1 MIELIYINI
10 ISFLDNGA
18 MMRVEKQYRQL
29 EGIDEIRI
37 FNSSQKDF
45 YKPTPKEFD
54 IKDLPFQELLDNISV
69 EIHCLVP
76 YENGKDFIIQSI
88 GNFTLEK
95 YNCTPD
101 DVKGRLLS
109 KMSPAFFEILYDELF
124 EVYKTHETKEIRF
137 VYYHKNKL
145 SKLSNAKILFDMGRV
160 FVTSHNVDTK
170 TKKRIDLEY
179 RDFDEDKN
187 DIIENFSQTG
197 SYYIVNGKY
206 MWSQGIYNIINRA
219 KEESDDYFNIVYDL
233 VIPED
238 KHIVNKIF
246 DSTNEDIAHCN
257 EIIRIKTKDGVLK
270 TVEVNVNSYLD
281 ENGVVIRQ
289 GMISDITQYSGD
301 ELTKPVDFLLDGFK
315 NSTNLAL
322 LIEPLN
328 KKQFKF
334 SKGFYYLIEKD
345 YEEFVYSRDI
355 FNNIVEKDVVQRMN
369 MLFDGE
375 IDKIDETLNYYVD
388 GNPDKKKVVDLYIE
402 RFEYGNDTHSLGFL
416 TDITEERLKQEELI
430 NSNENRIILIK
441 EIHHRVKNNLQV
453 LSSFLNLEKRAYKN
467 DPDLIIEHM
476 QKRLN
481 SLALLHENTYQ
492 SEDFK
497 NINLKNY
504 MLEHDKQ
511 TIAVVDLP
519 NNVEFETYVDEDI
532 NLTIG
537 VITPLLLI
545 IDEITMNA
553 IKHAFPDKTS
563 KDNKITKRITN
574 LGNNTAELIIKDNGV
589 GVDDFGSISKNLGC
603 EIIKSLTK
611 QLGGH
616 ISLLNEENGTGY
628 KLVFPTEMEH
638 TSD

>member
-1 MIELIYINI
+1 
-10 ISFLDNGA
+10 
-18 MMRVEKQYRQL
+18 MRVEKQYMQL
-29 EGIDEIRI
+29 EGISEIRI
-37 FNSSQKDF
+37 YDAGKNDF
-45 YKPTPKEFD
+45 FKPTPKEFD
-54 IKDLPFQELLDNISV
+54 IKDLPFKGLIDSIPV
-69 EIHCLVP
+69 EIHCLIP
-76 YENGKDFIIQSI
+76 YEHGKDFIIQSMGKFI
-88 GNFTLEK
+88 LDIFNF
-95 YNCTPD
+95 NPD
-101 DVKGRLLS
+101 DVNGRLFSKLS
-109 KMSPAFFEILYDELF
+109 PLFFKVLYDELLD
-124 EVYKTHETKEIRF
+124 VYKNHETKEVRF
-137 VYYHKNKL
+137 VYYHENKV
-145 SKLSNAKILFDMGRV
+145 SKLSNVKILFDMGRL
-160 FVTSHNVDTK
+160 FITSHNVDAKTK
-170 TKKRIDLEY
+170 TRIDLEY

-187 DIIENFSQTG
+187 DILENFSQTG
-197 SYYIVNGKY
+197 SYYLVNGKY

-233 VIPED
+233 VIPKD
-238 KHIVNKIF
+238 KHIVDKIF
-246 DSTNEDIAHCN
+246 DSTNEDTISCN

-315 NSTNLAL
+315 DSTKLAL

-345 YEEFVYSRDI
+345 YEEYNHSREI
-355 FNNIVEKDVVQRMN
+355 FDNIVEEDVRHRLNKLV
-369 MLFDGE
+369 DGE
-375 IDKIDETLNYYVD
+375 IDKIDETFNYYVD
-388 GNPDKKKVVDLYIE
+388 GNPEKKKVVDLYIE
-402 RFEYGNDTHSLGFL
+402 RFEYGNATHSLGFL

-430 NSNENRIILIK
+430 NSNENRLILIK

-453 LSSFLNLEKRAYKN
+453 LSSFLNLEKRAYKDN
-467 DPDLIIEHM
+467 PDLIIEHM
-476 QKRLN
+476 QTRLN
-481 SLALLHENTYQ
+481 SLALLHEKTYQ
-492 SEDFK
+492 SKDFK

-504 MLEHDKQ
+504 MLDHDEQ
-511 TIAVVDLP
+511 TMAVVDFP
-519 NNVEFETYVDEDI
+519 NNIKFETHVDEDI
-532 NLTIG
+532 ELTLE

-563 KDNKITKRITN
+563 KDNKIIKRISN

-589 GVDDFGSISKNLGC
+589 GFDDFESVTKNLGC

-611 QLGGH
+611 QLRGH
-616 ISLLNEENGTGY
+616 ISLLNEEKGTGY
-628 KLVFPTEMEH
+628 KLVFPTEIEH